1 MLEQFNQL
9 SQLTQLP
16 LHFALV
22 VFRIAGLMVFAPV
35 VGSDKI
41 PRTVKFYTAVAMAL
55 CVCSSP
61 WAMPR
66 PESIPDSPFLLIAGI
81 AGEILFGLL
90 AGLLLS
96 LVFITARWAGGIAG
110 QQMGFNMAG
119 NFNPTADFGGN
130 PLGDVYFI
138 LTLLIFLS
146 LDAHTSMM
154 VGVFR
159 SFEAVPPLSFALN
172 TDLLDLFVNTLGGA
186 TGLAMRIAAP
196 VCTAMLVVDLSLGML
211 GKTIP
216 SLNLLSVGLSI
227 RAGVGLILC
236 IFGLYMTSEL
246 LVDAINNGLLLTE
259 ELWLQPPAQALA
271 QAGGAGG

>member
-1 MLEQFNQL
+1 MLDQFSQF

-35 VGSDKI
+35 IGSDKI
-41 PRTVKFYTAVAMAL
+41 PRTIKFYMAVALAL

-61 WAMPR
+61 AAVPR
-66 PESIPDSPFLLIAGI
+66 AESIPESPWLVAAGI

-90 AGLLLS
+90 TGLLLS

-138 LTLLIFLS
+138 LTLLLFLQ
-146 LDAHTSMM
+146 LDAHTAMM

-159 SFEAVPPLSFALN
+159 SFEAVPPLAFAMN
-172 TDLLDLFVNTLGGA
+172 NDLLDLFVGALGGA
-186 TGLAMRIAAP
+186 TGLAMRIATP

-236 IFGLYMTSEL
+236 IFGLYMTGEL

-259 ELWLQPPAQALA
+259 DLWLRPPASVVATT
-271 QAGGAGG
+271 GGAGG